1 MEQQLVC
8 ELIKD
13 QRFEGFLLVRMSE
26 QRTGSTGS
34 KYLDLSL
41 ADKTGEV
48 SAKVWDGNVP
58 PPPLGSV
65 VKVRGGT
72 LEYNGRLQLR
82 VEKLRVA
89 GAEDDVDLS
98 ALTPSAPEKPE
109 VMLAEIEAALN
120 EMESAPLKAL
130 TRELLRRY
138 AEELPYFPAAQRIHH
153 AERSGL
159 LHHTTGMLRAAK
171 AILPAYPFLSRDLV
185 LSGVIVHDLCK
196 VEELESDNLGLVR
209 DYTENGLLLGHLVLG
224 VSRIQQ
230 AADALGISGE
240 TVSLLQHMMLSH
252 HGEEAF
258 GSPRKPMFPEA
269 ELLHW
274 LDLLDARMNE
284 MQTALSKVK
293 PGVFTEKQWSLD
305 RRLYRP
311 RYEELSETSQ
321 SDNS

>member
-1 MEQQLVC
+1 MEQQRICDL
-8 ELIKD
+8 EKD

-34 KYLDLSL
+34 KYLDMTL

-48 SAKVWDGNVP
+48 SSKLWDGNVP
-58 PPPLGSV
+58 PPAVGSV

-82 VEKLRVA
+82 VEKLRPTEPA
-89 GAEDDVDLS
+89 DAIDLS
-98 ALTPSAPEKPE
+98 ELTPSAPEKPE
-109 VMLAEIEAALN
+109 EMMGQIEAALD
-120 EMESAPLKAL
+120 EMESEPLKKLVRAL
-130 TRELLRRY
+130 LDRY
-138 AEELPYFPAAQRIHH
+138 ADRLSYYPAAQRIHH

-159 LHHTTGMLRAAK
+159 LHHTTGMLRTAK
-171 AILPAYPFLSRDLV
+171 AILPAYPWLNRDLV
-185 LSGVIVHDLCK
+185 YAGVIVHDLCK
-196 VEELESDNLGLVR
+196 MEEMDSDSLGVVR
-209 DYTENGLLLGHLVLG
+209 DYTQDGLMLGHLVLG
-224 VSRIQQ
+224 VTRIQQ
-230 AADALGISGE
+230 VADALGISGE
-240 TVSLLQHMMLSH
+240 PVSLLQHMMLSH

-293 PGVFTEKQWSLD
+293 PGVFTEKIWSLE
-305 RRLYRP
+305 RRLYHP
-311 RYEELSETSQ
+311 HYENLGAEPE
-321 SDNS
+321 DR